1 MSERFDFLAELDDD
15 ELAELRGVGTTRRH
29 ARGTALFH
37 EGDDAG
43 AVLVILTGRVKATRT
58 SPEGKEILFALS
70 GPGEIVGELA
80 AIGEEPR
87 GATVTVVE
95 DLEALVVPG
104 SAFRAWM
111 DRHPR
116 MAMVMW
122 RVAAA
127 RLRSADGDRLDFAA
141 HDVTGRVA
149 RRLVELADEREP
161 ATDGAIAIEMTQ
173 EELASWA
180 AASREAV
187 SRALLTLRELGWVQ
201 THRGRIVV
209 SDLAAL
215 RRYAAGAV

>member
-1 MSERFDFLAELDDD
+1 M
-15 ELAELRGVGTTRRH
+15 
-29 ARGTALFH
+29 RGTAIFH

-43 AVLVILTGRVKATRT
+43 AVLVILSGRVKATRT
-58 SPEGKEILFALS
+58 SPDGKEILFALS
-70 GPGEIVGELA
+70 GPGELVGELA
-80 AIGEEPR
+80 AIGEAPR

-104 SAFRAWM
+104 SAFRAWL

-122 RVAAA
+122 RIAAA

-149 RRLVELADEREP
+149 RRLVELAAEREP
-161 ATDGAIAIEMTQ
+161 SANGEIEIEMTQ

-209 SDLAAL
+209 SDLDAL
-215 RRYAAGAV
+215 RRYAAGSV